1 LRRWWRSGG
10 IHFPNP
16 NRSDLGVN
24 ALTTCSLTALGRTL
38 HARQDYDAHRGA
50 TPLLHY
56 LTLTLVDELAASDAA
71 LVDRMLQDTVNLLR
85 EFKKECLRCCE

>member
-1 LRRWWRSGG
+1 MRLLLVALLLWEEHYMPDKITTLIGERRR
-10 IHFPNP
+10 
-16 NRSDLGVN
+16 
-24 ALTTCSLTALGRTL
+24 C
-38 HARQDYDAHRGA
+38 Y
-50 TPLLHY
+50 Y